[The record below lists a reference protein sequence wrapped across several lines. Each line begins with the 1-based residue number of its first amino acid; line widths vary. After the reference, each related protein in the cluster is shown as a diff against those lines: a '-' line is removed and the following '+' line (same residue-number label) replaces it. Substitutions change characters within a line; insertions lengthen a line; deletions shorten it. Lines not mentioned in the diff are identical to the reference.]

1 MKQLIALL
9 AAVLLSIGAAFGA
22 VNVNT
27 ATQSELETLNGIGP
41 SKAKAIID
49 YRTKNGPFKTHAD
62 LDKVP
67 GIGEGT
73 IGKIKADVTFSGP
86 TTVTK
91 AADKSKSSDKT
102 AKADAKKDTKAEP
115 KKDAK
120 AEVKADAKAE
130 PKKDV
135 KADAKAEVKADAKK
149 DVKADAKAEVKA
161 DTKAPVT
168 TTTKKDETTKK

>member
-9 AAVLLSIGAAFGA
+9 VAALLSIGAAFGA

-27 ATQSELETLNGIGP
+27 ATQAELETLNGIGP

-91 AADKSKSSDKT
+91 SEKSKSSDKT
-102 AKADAKKDTKAEP
+102 AKADAKKETKAEP

-135 KADAKAEVKADAKK
+135 KADAKAEVKAD
-149 DVKADAKAEVKA
+149 
-161 DTKAPVT
+161 
-168 TTTKKDETTKK
+168 TKKDTKDTKSATK